1 MQRVRSQTILSG
13 VICLEKIS
21 TTDMAEDTMSKQQT
35 EIQYLKNEINQLRN
49 DMRNLILVLID
60 LKILKVTTDE
70 DGKAVYDTG
79 TNG

>member
-1 MQRVRSQTILSG
+1 MGIQ
-13 VICLEKIS
+13 
-21 TTDMAEDTMSKQQT
+21 EDTMSKQQT

-60 LKILKVTTDE
+60 LKILKVTFDE

-79 TNG
+79 KDG

>member
-1 MQRVRSQTILSG
+1 MDI
-13 VICLEKIS
+13 K
-21 TTDMAEDTMSKQQT
+21 EDTMSKQQT

-60 LKILKVTTDE
+60 LKILKVTVDE

-79 TNG
+79 SNGKS

>member
-1 MQRVRSQTILSG
+1 MGIQ
-13 VICLEKIS
+13 
-21 TTDMAEDTMSKQQT
+21 EDTMSKQQT

-70 DGKAVYDTG
+70 NGNAVYDTG
-79 TNG
+79 KDG

>member
-1 MQRVRSQTILSG
+1 MVMEEL
-13 VICLEKIS
+13 
-21 TTDMAEDTMSKQQT
+21 TMSKQQT

-70 DGKAVYDTG
+70 NGNAVYDTG

>member
-1 MQRVRSQTILSG
+1 
-13 VICLEKIS
+13 
-21 TTDMAEDTMSKQQT
+21 MSKQQT

-60 LKILKVTTDE
+60 LKILKVTVDE

-79 TNG
+79 NNGKS

>member
-1 MQRVRSQTILSG
+1 MVMEEL
-13 VICLEKIS
+13 
-21 TTDMAEDTMSKQQT
+21 TMSKQQT

-70 DGKAVYDTG
+70 NGKAVYDTG
-79 TNG
+79 SDGKP

>member
-1 MQRVRSQTILSG
+1 MVMEEL
-13 VICLEKIS
+13 
-21 TTDMAEDTMSKQQT
+21 TMSKQQT

-70 DGKAVYDTG
+70 NGKAVYDTG
-79 TNG
+79 SDGKS

>member
-1 MQRVRSQTILSG
+1 M
-13 VICLEKIS
+13 
-21 TTDMAEDTMSKQQT
+21 DMAEDIMSKQQT

-70 DGKAVYDTG
+70 NGKAVYDTG
-79 TNG
+79 SND

>member
-1 MQRVRSQTILSG
+1 MVMEEL
-13 VICLEKIS
+13 
-21 TTDMAEDTMSKQQT
+21 TMSKQQT

-70 DGKAVYDTG
+70 NGNAVYDTG
-79 TNG
+79 SNGKS

>member
-1 MQRVRSQTILSG
+1 
-13 VICLEKIS
+13 
-21 TTDMAEDTMSKQQT
+21 MSKQQT

-70 DGKAVYDTG
+70 NGKAVYDTG
-79 TNG
+79 ANG

>member
-1 MQRVRSQTILSG
+1 
-13 VICLEKIS
+13 
-21 TTDMAEDTMSKQQT
+21 MSKQQT

-60 LKILKVTTDE
+60 LKILKVTVDE

-79 TNG
+79 NNGKSSRAQGCSVRD

>member
-1 MQRVRSQTILSG
+1 M
-13 VICLEKIS
+13 
-21 TTDMAEDTMSKQQT
+21 DMAEDIMSKQQT

-70 DGKAVYDTG
+70 NGKAVYDTG
-79 TNG
+79 SNG

>member
-1 MQRVRSQTILSG
+1 M
-13 VICLEKIS
+13 
-21 TTDMAEDTMSKQQT
+21 DMAEDIMSKQQT

-60 LKILKVTTDE
+60 LKILKVTFDE

-79 TNG
+79 KDG